1 MPDSR
6 VEPAIHHW
14 AARFVSNGVPL
25 RIVPWQAGEKLAQ
38 AAKGA
43 VEFVLLDDGN
53 HVANNRIYRY
63 RLLSADW
70 MARQLGVQ

>member
-6 VEPAIHHW
+6 VETAIHRW

-25 RIVPWQAGEKLAQ
+25 KPRGVAH

-63 RLLSADW
+63 RPQSADW
-70 MARQLGVQ
+70 RARQLGVQEA